1 MSITKINFCGSS
13 IEINSFYNN
22 SAGVDYINMD
32 NSQTTGLV
40 DVENRKNNLRT
51 RGNYGSVTDEMNRS
65 LGARRAVFV
74 NSETIQIIGNE
85 IFDWVEPLNMKKI
98 RAMVIPWMKE
108 RGYLRGGYKNGD
120 REWDN
125 IAITAKGIQD
135 GLRHGSGPEK
145 IQVFGVLPEIIENGV
160 YIGTT
165 SGRARQQKMKRHIF
179 AAKVDIGN
187 KPMLVGF
194 IITEDPNGRR
204 FYDHELTEIKNLDGR
219 PSQGGA
225 GGSGAGAA
233 FRTHQDTGTEPDSI
247 INIVKN
253 GLAVNT

>member
-1 MSITKINFCGSS
+1 MGNK
-13 IEINSFYNN
+13 
-22 SAGVDYINMD
+22 
-32 NSQTTGLV
+32 
-40 DVENRKNNLRT
+40 KNNGET
-51 RGNYGSVTDEMNRS
+51 RGSYVTVTDEMNRS
-65 LGARRAVFV
+65 SEVRRAAFCE
-74 NSETIQIIGNE
+74 SETMQVIGDE
-85 IFDWVEPLNMKKI
+85 IFDWIEPLNMKKI
-98 RAMVIPWMKE
+98 RAKVIPWMKE
-108 RGYLRGGYKNGD
+108 RGYLYGDYRNEDRG
-120 REWDN
+120 WDN

-135 GLRHGSGPEK
+135 SLRHGAGPEK
-145 IQVFGVLPEIIENGV
+145 IQIFAVLPKMIEKGI

-165 SGRARQQKMKRHIF
+165 SGKAHQQKMKRHIF

-225 GGSGAGAA
+225 DDSGTGAA
-233 FRTHQDTGTEPDSI
+233 FRTHQDTSHEPDSI